1 MATNFPGSQDT
12 FTNPTSGSSLSS
24 PSHADQHTNVNDAI
38 EAIET
43 ALLDGAPLKID
54 DANQRVGIGTTSPS
68 TALEVSSNTGG
79 GTTSTDLRISSTGQS
94 STWSTSNAW
103 GVLDFYNAD
112 GSGGGAKSHV
122 SLQAVAGEPLGQYSD
137 LQFHVTDGSASD
149 ITAMTIEGSS
159 GNVGINDSTP
169 SYKLDVNGDIN
180 TTGYVNVEG
189 DKLGMA
195 FLGSGG
201 LGGGTTDFTGYFT
214 TKWRNYRVIVDP
226 SWNGSSVFTYMQF
239 LDTSNNPIT
248 SGYYSAGINNG
259 TFARWNN
266 QSGQLCYDSSYIGRG
281 GAIIDILGTH
291 ADYPAFHIT
300 STAYQTS
307 GVTYDNRI
315 SGFLNHSQ
323 DVTGLRFYNGAPYGA
338 VYFYGYG

>member
-1 MATNFPGSQDT
+1 MATNFPGSADS

-24 PSHADQHTNVNDAI
+24 PSHADQHTNVNDAV

-43 ALLDGAPLKID
+43 ALLDGAPLHID
-54 DANQRVGIGTTSPS
+54 DTNERVGIGTTSP
-68 TALEVSSNTGG
+68 TASLTVTSATDDAKVKIDSNGGSVGIVDATANTNDATGRW
-79 GTTSTDLRISSTGQS
+79 LAI
-94 STWSTSNAW
+94 NP
-103 GVLDFYNAD
+103 
-112 GSGGGAKSHV
+112 SGG
-122 SLQAVAGEPLGQYSD
+122 Y
-137 LQFHVTDGSASD
+137 
-149 ITAMTIEGSS
+149 
-159 GNVGINDSTP
+159 VGINDSSP
-169 SYKLDVNGDIN
+169 SYQLDVNGDIN